1 MDARIV
7 KVIAYIHRYSFLYGF
22 IIALFYPSTYVV
34 GSSLIIYGI
43 WTILG
48 FIFKWTHIFCSY
60 QNAYHKKMTPN
71 NVDWNMVKKIDIYII
86 SSFFII
92 VGTALFF

>member
-60 QNAYHKKMTPN
+60 QNASHPKIPRKIL
-71 NVDWNMVKKIDIYII
+71 VEHVKKIEYQRHLK
-86 SSFFII
+86 
-92 VGTALFF
+92 LF